1 MAFDFPLPGVPTL
14 GSQLDQAKAQAPL
27 GTAWVRD
34 YLKNTYK
41 VPEEA
46 IGWDANNN
54 QVTLNNNPFAIPG
67 LTMAD
72 GKSWAD
78 PKSIDTSFNQMFP
91 GGYQAP
97 TQPGDQYRDERQGL
111 VNQMQDLTN
120 KGYTPPIADSEFVDI
135 YNQMKGISNQQ
146 YDPNADPGLKQAQD
160 QAMLAVQNRMAG
172 SGMLF
177 GDTTKAMMAQE
188 AQKLIPEYTKMFYM
202 NQERQLN
209 NMLNTGNFGRD
220 INADSYKRYT
230 DNISNIVNMY
240 DMYDKFDTQDF
251 NMFKENMQ
259 LMQNEIDNQFNEREL
274 KLREEDKSYQRARD
288 RVEDL
293 GYVDNE
299 SSVILGMEVGTLSK
313 TARER
318 LEGIE
323 DFILQEEI
331 KLKNEKTII
340 AEQTAKTLKTMAA
353 KEKEADPFSA
363 ATEDQKFWY
372 AEIQKQLY
380 GSDGSSKYVDS
391 ALMKLTQ
398 NEAGFRQ
405 LLGNDLYE
413 YMYSKG
419 QQLASKIPEYKESTE
434 ASMKSTDYKT
444 NPEFADEVSWIN
456 SNLNTAKAEIKKNS
470 QELIAT
476 YGTDGYNYLL
486 KLTQ

>member
-1 MAFDFPLPGVPTL
+1 MLKKGCDNMAFDFQLPNSVPTL
-14 GSQLDQAKAQAPL
+14 GSQLDQVKAQAPL

-34 YLKNTYK
+34 YLKDTYK

-54 QVTLNNNPFAIPG
+54 QVTLNNNPFAIQG
-67 LTMAD
+67 LTLTD

-78 PKSIDTSFNQMFP
+78 PKNIDTSFNQMFP
-91 GGYQAP
+91 GGYQAAQPVNQFQP
-97 TQPGDQYRDERQGL
+97 TYKDERQQL

-146 YDPNADPGLKQAQD
+146 YDPNTDPGLKQAQD

-313 TARER
+313 SARER

-340 AEQTAKTLKTMAA
+340 AEQTKKTLQTMAA
-353 KEKEADPFSA
+353 KEKE
-363 ATEDQKFWY
+363 
-372 AEIQKQLY
+372 
-380 GSDGSSKYVDS
+380 
-391 ALMKLTQ
+391 
-398 NEAGFRQ
+398 
-405 LLGNDLYE
+405 
-413 YMYSKG
+413 KG
-419 QQLASKIPEYKESTE
+419 P
-434 ASMKSTDYKT
+434 DYKT
-444 NPEFADEVSWIN
+444 DPDFAEELKNITKNKDDFYKILSNNPDLFIAKYGYAGYEELYQKSKPTSNGGMFGGYTFA
-456 SNLNTAKAEIKKNS
+456 AP
-470 QELIAT
+470 
-476 YGTDGYNYLL
+476 
-486 KLTQ
+486 